1 MRPQRFYHGL
11 RISPMMTQDHRAQKV
26 KTASSTLSR
35 ICRTMRRLRTKT
47 KTTLNKNSKFVPSIV
62 KDQGRL
68 YSSLFYENA
77 SGTIVAS
84 YQGKVNKNVNLIS
97 TLHDYVAVD
106 DSVKKN
112 QNWWLT
118 IIRLKPVSTHYIK

>member
-1 MRPQRFYHGL
+1 M
-11 RISPMMTQDHRAQKV
+11 S
-26 KTASSTLSR
+26 
-35 ICRTMRRLRTKT
+35 RLRT

-68 YSSLFYENA
+68 YSSLFYENT
-77 SGTIVAS
+77 SGIIVAS

-106 DSVKKN
+106 DSVKK
-112 QNWWLT
+112 
-118 IIRLKPVSTHYIK
+118 KPKLVVDYNKTKTGIDTLDQMNRIYSVKSATRR

>member
-1 MRPQRFYHGL
+1 
-11 RISPMMTQDHRAQKV
+11 
-26 KTASSTLSR
+26 
-35 ICRTMRRLRTKT
+35 MRRLRTKT

-118 IIRLKPVSTHYIK
+118 IIRLKPVSTHWIK